1 MKEKNE
7 KETNDNK
14 LINYENEEKNVLKK
28 VKEIH
33 DDIIESGIQVEKNEK
48 GVIYTTIKA
57 REEEI
62 KKGIT
67 TFEKIIISFK
77 LINLYK
83 YIDKKR
89 KAFILS
95 IILLTI
101 LLSRNIYIFKSY

>member
-7 KETNDNK
+7 KNNNNK
-14 LINYENEEKNVLKK
+14 INNKEIEEKNVLKK

-57 REEEI
+57 REEQ
-62 KKGIT
+62 KTKGIT
-67 TFEKIIISFK
+67 TFEKLIISFK

-101 LLSRNIYIFKSY
+101 LLSRNIYILKS

>member
-1 MKEKNE
+1 MNENYEKNNNNKINN
-7 KETNDNK
+7 KE
-14 LINYENEEKNVLKK
+14 IEEKNVLKK

-33 DDIIESGIQVEKNEK
+33 DDIIESGIQVEKN

-57 REEEI
+57 REEKI

-67 TFEKIIISFK
+67 TFEKLIISFK

-89 KAFILS
+89 KAFILT
-95 IILLTI
+95 IILVTI
-101 LLSRNIYIFKSY
+101 LLSRNIYILKSH

>member
-1 MKEKNE
+1 MNENYEKNNNNKINN
-7 KETNDNK
+7 KE
-14 LINYENEEKNVLKK
+14 IEEKNVLKK

-67 TFEKIIISFK
+67 TFEKLIISFK

-89 KAFILS
+89 KS
-95 IILLTI
+95 
-101 LLSRNIYIFKSY
+101 

>member
-1 MKEKNE
+1 MNENYEKNNNNKINN
-7 KETNDNK
+7 KE
-14 LINYENEEKNVLKK
+14 IEEKNVLKK

-67 TFEKIIISFK
+67 TFEKLIISFK

-101 LLSRNIYIFKSY
+101 LLSRNIYLLKS

>member
-1 MKEKNE
+1 MNENYEKNNNNKINN
-7 KETNDNK
+7 KE
-14 LINYENEEKNVLKK
+14 IEEKNVLKK

-67 TFEKIIISFK
+67 TFEKLIISFK

-95 IILLTI
+95 IILLII
-101 LLSRNIYIFKSY
+101 LLSRNIYILKS

>member
-7 KETNDNK
+7 KNNNNK
-14 LINYENEEKNVLKK
+14 INNKEIEEKNVLKK

-67 TFEKIIISFK
+67 TFEKLIISFK

-101 LLSRNIYIFKSY
+101 LLSRNIYLLKS

>member
-1 MKEKNE
+1 MNENYEKNNNNKINNKEK
-7 KETNDNK
+7 
-14 LINYENEEKNVLKK
+14 EEKNVLKK

-67 TFEKIIISFK
+67 TFEKLIINFK

-101 LLSRNIYIFKSY
+101 LLSRNIYILES

>member
-1 MKEKNE
+1 MNEKNE

-14 LINYENEEKNVLKK
+14 LINHENEEKNVLKK

-57 REEEI
+57 REEEL
-62 KKGIT
+62 
-67 TFEKIIISFK
+67 IISFK

-101 LLSRNIYIFKSY
+101 LLSRNIYLLKS

>member
-1 MKEKNE
+1 MNENYEKNNNNKINN
-7 KETNDNK
+7 KE
-14 LINYENEEKNVLKK
+14 IEEKNVLKK

-67 TFEKIIISFK
+67 TFEKLIISFK

-101 LLSRNIYIFKSY
+101 LLSRNIYILKS